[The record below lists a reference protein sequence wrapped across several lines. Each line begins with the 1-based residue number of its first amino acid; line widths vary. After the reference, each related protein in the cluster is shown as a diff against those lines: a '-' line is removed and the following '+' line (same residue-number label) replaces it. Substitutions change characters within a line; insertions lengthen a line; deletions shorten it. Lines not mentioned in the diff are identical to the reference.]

1 MTLEEKATKA
11 LVHVIRAEAALRAP
25 TSILR
30 ARSELAKA
38 LDILLLPEHDPYAD
52 EKLRPGLNRT
62 VPIGARAEDWPK
74 DAPDA

>member
-52 EKLRPGLNRT
+52 EKLRPGLNLGQAD
-62 VPIGARAEDWPK
+62 PIQPQIAT
-74 DAPDA
+74 DA